1 MTVINDFIFE
11 KDVEV
16 AAGAMNS
23 GGLGGGS
30 GFGGISGM
38 SGGMNR
44 SGGVMGNSG
53 PAGLQ
58 YSIPGILHFLQ
69 HEWARFEMERGQWE
83 VEKAELQV
91 IYSIVK
97 VSKNI
102 CVQNPLFMITFIQ
115 LNIC

>member
-1 MTVINDFIFE
+1 MTIINDFIFE

-30 GFGGISGM
+30 GFGGINGM

-44 SGGVMGNSG
+44 SSGVMGNSG

-58 YSIPGILHFLQ
+58 YSIPGRIVVTEWPLEGVSYRAVQCLLDFVEHLH
-69 HEWARFEMERGQWE
+69 
-83 VEKAELQV
+83 
-91 IYSIVK
+91 INIV
-97 VSKNI
+97 
-102 CVQNPLFMITFIQ
+102 
-115 LNIC
+115 